1 MNETKLKQ
9 MWQDDQ
15 TAPEIDFGSFKK
27 HVDAWR
33 NKLRKKAM
41 MDTWIQ
47 VGAAG
52 ILVGLAIYNP
62 KLIALSAFCVA
73 VVIWYVRELQKF
85 YNADNTES
93 ISADLKRSLNLKL
106 AMMKGYFM
114 RTRILMYVVMPFS
127 VPAIFYA
134 FGSFDPPS
142 IKVWYWTFSLVKF
155 LVIFET
161 ISIVATEIGFV
172 FTYWPALKE
181 LKELLKELDSS
192 E

>member
-1 MNETKLKQ
+1 MNENELKQ
-9 MWQDDQ
+9 MWQDDR
-15 TAPEIDFGSFKK
+15 TVPEIDFGSFKK

-41 MDTWIQ
+41 VDTWIQ

-52 ILVGLAIYNP
+52 ILVGLAFYNP
-62 KLIALSAFCVA
+62 KLIVLSVFCVA
-73 VVIWYVRELQKF
+73 VVIWYVRDLRKF
-85 YNADNTES
+85 YNPENTEL
-93 ISADLKRSLNLKL
+93 ISTDLKRSLNLKI
-106 AMMKGYFM
+106 AMMKGYFL
-114 RTRILMYVVMPFS
+114 RTRILMYAVMPLS

-142 IKVWYWTFSLVKF
+142 IKVWYWTFSLVKS
-155 LVIFET
+155 LVIFEI

-172 FTYWPALKE
+172 FTYRPVLKE

-192 E
+192 Q